1 MVLFQRIKDIF
12 NLNIPIG
19 RGRFLLTYFLVLLFL
34 GVLTLMLSPEILL
47 FEGEEALGKVLISAQ
62 FPVSE
67 IIWFVL
73 LYVVFV
79 TVISYCLYFKRL
91 YDVFDKKKV
100 VTIVT
105 SAITII
111 AIIAEYFLPQYSMGN
126 FIFNLFTLVYFIFL
140 CAIPGKSSKKKASEN
155 KDET

>member
-73 LYVVFV
+73 FYGFFDTIVCF
-79 TVISYCLYFKRL
+79 CLYFKRL
-91 YDVFDKKKV
+91 SDIFNNKKAVAV
-100 VTIVT
+100 VTSCVILFSLIGDYIVPQ
-105 SAITII
+105 SNMA
-111 AIIAEYFLPQYSMGN
+111 YFPLQLIM
-126 FIFNLFTLVYFIFL
+126 LVYFIFL

-155 KDET
+155 QAET